1 MRASRVGDDT
11 ELRVG
16 KERLEGSE
24 VRGGGGAKIEAGK
37 EK

>member
-1 MRASRVGDDT
+1 MRASLVGDDT
-11 ELRVG
+11 ESRVA

-24 VRGGGGAKIEAGK
+24 ARGGGGAKIEAGK